1 MYSQLLSI
9 LQLDNLEL
17 HIRSHSTDRPFTCE
31 HCDKSYKDAPSLYSH
46 IQTHHSVAKRS
57 HLCSECGA
65 SFMKSD
71 HLKRHINSTHRKIKT
86 IKCGYCDMM
95 FSDKYKAKVFS
106 YRMWINW
113 QNNVINCN
121 YFFQIH
127 ERKHT
132 GESPYMC
139 DICSKTFKRKEALD
153 NHAIVHQDLPK
164 VSTIGIMGWI
174 EARLTIPMISGLQM
188 CHLWSSF

>member
-1 MYSQLLSI
+1 M
-9 LQLDNLEL
+9 
-17 HIRSHSTDRPFTCE
+17 

-46 IQTHHSVAKRS
+46 IQSHHTAKRS

-86 IKCGYCDMM
+86 IKCNYCDMM
-95 FSDKYKAKVFS
+95 FSDKYKAKV
-106 YRMWINW
+106 
-113 QNNVINCN
+113 
-121 YFFQIH
+121 H

-153 NHAIVHQDLPK
+153 NHAIVHKDLPK
-164 VSTIGIMGWI
+164 DFKCVTCGAAFNSQQYLN
-174 EARLTIPMISGLQM
+174 RHISR
-188 CHLWSSF
+188 